1 MLQRAYDWISARGQ
15 KEGGQGMKTRI
26 KRLLAITLAMAMLVS
41 VSVSQAETASKY
53 YPSFTNMDDAKA
65 AAIALTTELAAEG
78 DVLLKNN
85 AALPLKADAWV
96 SVFGVTADSM
106 TGASDSAGAWSG
118 SSEGGDTLVAALE
131 NAGYKVNPTLK
142 EVYKND
148 SSKIGNEITNF
159 SGMVESSLKTYS
171 DAAFIVFSRE
181 GGEGGDASTVTAAN
195 GNVELAVPG
204 EHLALAVNADGQEIK
219 HSMMLTDSEITLID
233 YVKAHF
239 AQVIVILN
247 TSNAMEVGSLQ
258 NDDGITAIIDIGR
271 PGVGGLAALAQIIKG
286 TVNPS
291 GAMIDE
297 WMADQTT
304 DPTWY
309 NFGSNKQNNREG
321 YAGSTTYMGSE
332 SGTSTQYD
340 SQGYHGVDYEEGI
353 YLGYKY
359 YETKYFDMYNAAAT
373 DAEREAAQA
382 WWAKNVT
389 YPFGYGL
396 SYTTFTMNASGIF
409 TDAALSQPL
418 PETVDAASFSS
429 SAETGAAAIEKL
441 YVPVTV
447 QNTGDVAGKKIVQVY
462 VTAPYTAG
470 GIEKSA
476 VTLAGYGKTGLIQ
489 PGASDTVV
497 VSINVQDI
505 ASWDTEDAN
514 NDGFHGDYELD
525 AGEYIVRVMESSHFD
540 CATDVADTNDAYDQI
555 VFTLSG
561 NAHLQ
566 LDDFSHNELGN
577 LFSAENGSYDGNTK
591 NGDIAFNNV
600 RTAAMMGD
608 DASGMTILSRADM
621 EGTFPKAPTAAD
633 LTFKE
638 NILANFCYWDNYTV
652 SNKSVGPDTCPIEE
666 TESYFID
673 ESIYPWYKTAE
684 DIPASWTQ
692 ATGVYDDNHQMRANG
707 PGGGISAFR
716 FPMNVSLPEESP
728 IKFGDMSGVD
738 YDDPKWD
745 AFLNQLTYDE
755 LCSVIEF
762 GGYSTAP
769 LESVDKIRSADADG
783 PNNLSSSHCWCS
795 EGVIAST
802 WNVVLANRQGAL
814 MGDIALLKG
823 IHGWY
828 APGMDVHRS
837 PFSGRNNEYY
847 SQDGIQGGYIAAAV
861 VQGAESKGVIC
872 YIKHAFMND
881 QETDRG
887 NLFTWAPEQAMRE
900 NYAKMFQM
908 AFQEG
913 DSSAAMVGYGRMAGL
928 SNTNNYNLATALYTQ
943 QWGVNAYL
951 VTDGYIGWI
960 NLTDVDMLVR
970 GGSQIVL
977 YNTPFCEYLSG
988 SWDAEA
994 NCVRLGAGDK
1004 SELSPTQWYCVRN
1017 AAKAVLFQTAN
1028 SCVAENGYTG
1038 LVIEAGKGEATQGV
1052 KFEGGVGIENLLTAG
1067 SSASYSL
1074 KGELPE
1080 GLSFSTSTGMISG
1093 SPKTAGEYA
1102 VGVDYVIDGY
1112 IQKTGSYVLNV
1123 AGAFKTN
1130 EYSDALDEAA
1140 VGKDFI
1146 ARVESDIFNT
1156 ADGKYSTVTYVL
1168 KDGELPAGLTLD
1180 EDGTISGKPEA
1191 AGVYD
1196 FVVSMTAEE
1205 AVAPGPF
1212 GPPPGAGASKVELDY
1227 AMTITV
1233 NE

>member
-1 MLQRAYDWISARGQ
+1 
-15 KEGGQGMKTRI
+15 MKT
-26 KRLLAITLAMAMLVS
+26 KLYRLLSIVLAMAMLVS
-41 VSVSQAETASKY
+41 LGVSHADDAGKY
-53 YPSFTNMDDAKA
+53 YPSFTNMTDAKA

-78 DVLLKNN
+78 DVLLKNDG
-85 AALPLKADAWV
+85 ALPLKRGAWI
-96 SVFGVTADSM
+96 SVFGVTSDSL

-118 SSEGGDTLVAALE
+118 SSEGGDTLAAALE
-131 NAGYKVNPTLK
+131 SAGYKVNPTLK
-142 EVYKND
+142 QIYAND
-148 SSKIGNEITNF
+148 SSRIGSEITDF
-159 SGMVESSLKTYS
+159 SGTVESSLRTYKE
-171 DAAFIVFSRE
+171 AAFIVLSRE

-204 EHLALAVNADGQEIK
+204 EHLALAVNAEGQEIK
-219 HSMMLTDSEITLID
+219 HSMMLTDSEITMID

-239 AQVIVILN
+239 GKVIVILN
-247 TSNAMEVGSLQ
+247 TSNAMEVGALQ
-258 NDDGITAIIDIGR
+258 NDDGISAIIDIGR
-271 PGVGGLAALAQIIKG
+271 PGVGGLAALAQIIDG

-297 WMADQTT
+297 WMTDQTT

-321 YAGSTTYMGSE
+321 YAGSNTYMGSE

-359 YETKYFDMYNAAAT
+359 YETRYFDMYNNAAT
-373 DAEREAAQA
+373 DEEREAAQQ
-382 WWAKNVT
+382 WWAANVT

-396 SYTTFTMNASGIF
+396 SYTTFTVTAGGIF
-409 TDAALSQPL
+409 TDAALTQAL

-429 SAETGAAAIEKL
+429 SAETGAAAVEKL
-441 YVPVTV
+441 YMPVTV
-447 QNTGDVAGKKIVQVY
+447 KNTGDMAGKKIVQVY

-476 VTLAGYGKTGLIQ
+476 VTLVGYSKTDLIQ
-489 PGASDTVV
+489 PGASETVV
-497 VSINVQDI
+497 VAFNVQDL

-514 NDGFHGDYELD
+514 GDGFHGDYELD
-525 AGEYIVRVMESSHFD
+525 AGEYVVRVMESSHFD
-540 CATDVADTNDAYDQI
+540 CATDIADPDDAYDQV
-555 VFTLSG
+555 VFTLGG
-561 NAHLQ
+561 NAHMK
-566 LDDFSHNELGN
+566 LDDFSHNEVGN

-591 NGDIAFNNV
+591 NGDVCYNNV
-600 RTAAMMGD
+600 RTADMMGD
-608 DASGMTILSRADM
+608 DASGMTILSRADF

-638 NILANFCYWDNYTV
+638 NVLANFCYWDNYTV

-666 TESYFID
+666 TESFFID
-673 ESIYPWYKTAE
+673 ESGYPWYKTAE

-692 ATGVYDDNHQMRANG
+692 AAGVYDDNHQMRANG

-716 FPMNVSLPEESP
+716 FPMYVSLPENCP
-728 IKFGDMSGVD
+728 IKFADMTGVS

-745 AFLNQLTYDE
+745 EFLNQLTWDE

-769 LESVDKIRSADADG
+769 LDSVDKIRSADADG

-802 WNVVLANRQGAL
+802 WNVELANRQGAL
-814 MGDIALLKG
+814 MGDIALLKN

-828 APGMDVHRS
+828 GPGMDVHRS

-913 DSSAAMVGYGRMAGL
+913 DSSAAMVGYGRMAGF
-928 SNTNNYNLATALYTQ
+928 SNTNNYNLATALYQ
-943 QWGVNAYL
+943 KEWGVSAYL

-988 SWDAEA
+988 IWDAEA

-1004 SELSPTQWYCVRN
+1004 SELSPTQWYCVRK
-1017 AAKAVLFQTAN
+1017 AAKDVLFQTAN

-1038 LVIEAGKGEATQGV
+1038 LVIEERRSEATQGV
-1052 KFEGGVGIENLLTAG
+1052 KFEGTVSIDDLLTAG

-1074 KGELPE
+1074 EGELPE
-1080 GLSFSTSTGMISG
+1080 GLSFSESTGMITG
-1093 SPKTAGEYA
+1093 TPKTAGEYT
-1102 VGVDYVIDGY
+1102 VGVNFVIDGCIRKASTY
-1112 IQKTGSYVLNV
+1112 ALNV
-1123 AGAFKTN
+1123 AGAFRMN
-1130 EYSDALDEAA
+1130 EYSDDLEKAA

-1156 ADGKYSTVTYVL
+1156 ADGKYATVTYTL
-1168 KDGELPAGLTLD
+1168 KDGEMPAGLTL
-1180 EDGTISGKPEA
+1180 EADGTISGKPEA
-1191 AGVYD
+1191 AGVYS

-1205 AVAPGPF
+1205 AAMPGPF

-1227 AMTITV
+1227 PMTITV
-1233 NE
+1233 SE